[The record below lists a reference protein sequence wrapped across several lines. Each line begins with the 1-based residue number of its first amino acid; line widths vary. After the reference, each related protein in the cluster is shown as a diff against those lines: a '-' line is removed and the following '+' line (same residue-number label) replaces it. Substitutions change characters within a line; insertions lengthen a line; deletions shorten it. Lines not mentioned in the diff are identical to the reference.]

1 LLAASA
7 EKAVLRIIAA
17 ESANFVTLDM
27 VLSLV
32 CAPQALRRHTDMIQ
46 QRAAVFPVAKIG
58 ASLSDNFLING

>member
-17 ESANFVTLDM
+17 VSANFVTLDM

-32 CAPQALRRHTDMIQ
+32 CAPQALRRHTRYDQ
-46 QRAAVFPVAKIG
+46 QMAPVFPVWKIS

>member
-32 CAPQALRRHTDMIQ
+32 CAPQALRRHTDMINKGP
-46 QRAAVFPVAKIG
+46 RYSRWAKIG